1 MDIQVDSGLI
11 AQAAAESIEKGVKSA
26 FDSWNVQKVIQEHAT
41 NAILESA
48 IATAV
53 NEAVEMVEVKSL
65 AVLISEQ
72 LLEQIKTTASM
83 VLEDAAVNT
92 IYGMRHRSQYIPSE
106 KETEYKIAIRD
117 EIRAL
122 REVI

>member
-1 MDIQVDSGLI
+1 MDIQVDSGII
-11 AQAAAESIEKGVKSA
+11 AQAAAESIQKGVKSA
-26 FDSWNVQKVIQEHAT
+26 FDSWNVQKAIQEHAT

-65 AVLISEQ
+65 AVVISEQ

-92 IYGMRHRSQYIPSE
+92 IYGMRHRSSYIGQEDE
-106 KETEYKIAIRD
+106 KKYKDGIRD
-117 EIRAL
+117 EIKAR
-122 REVI
+122 RERV

>member
-53 NEAVEMVEVKSL
+53 NEAVEMVEIKSL

-83 VLEDAAVNT
+83 AVSYTHLTLPT
-92 IYGMRHRSQYIPSE
+92 IYY
-106 KETEYKIAIRD
+106 
-117 EIRAL
+117 
-122 REVI
+122 V

>member
-92 IYGMRHRSQYIPSE
+92 IYGMRHQSQYIPSE
-106 KETEYKIAIRD
+106 KETEYKTTIRK
-117 EIRAL
+117 EIRAR

>member
-11 AQAAAESIEKGVKSA
+11 AQAAATSIEKGVKSA

-65 AVLISEQ
+65 AVVISEQ

-92 IYGMRHRSQYIPSE
+92 IYRMRHSSQYINSETE
-106 KETEYKIAIRD
+106 KEYKTTIRE
-117 EIRAL
+117 EIRAT

>member
-92 IYGMRHRSQYIPSE
+92 IYGMRHRSQYVPSE
-106 KETEYKIAIRD
+106 KETEYKITIRE

-122 REVI
+122 REVV

>member
-1 MDIQVDSGLI
+1 MDIQVDSGII
-11 AQAAAESIEKGVKSA
+11 AQAAAESIQKGVKSA
-26 FDSWNVQKVIQEHAT
+26 FDSWNVQKAIQEHAT

-65 AVLISEQ
+65 AVIISEQ

-83 VLEDAAVNT
+83 VLEDTAVNT
-92 IYGMRHRSQYIPSE
+92 IYGMRHRSQYISQE
-106 KETEYKIAIRD
+106 DEAKYKTGIRKEIRD
-117 EIRAL
+117 IRE
-122 REVI
+122 RV